1 MNSKHS
7 TSKHKSKLSRRAFIR
22 GISLTSAG
30 TIAAALTQ
38 RTVAENQPSK
48 PNENS
53 KILNYNP
60 KMGYRTLGKTGL
72 ILSEV
77 SLGGH
82 FKDRRGDRYWDEFPD
97 EKVPQDV
104 AKNRIDVISACI
116 DAGINYVD
124 LGTSAEC
131 LAYGVALKGRRDK
144 MYVGADDFKLTAR
157 SADNCKVDK
166 LTFDV
171 DQCCRRLQSDYL
183 DIWRVKAD
191 MYGESTDAH
200 VETIIQTFEKARKA
214 GKVRFLAVSS
224 HNRPWLQHIVE
235 SFEQFDVVSFPVSA
249 KTRERGRPP
258 AKDNIEEVNAGYGA
272 DTTQS
277 IFEAVRRRN
286 VGVIAIKPFLG
297 GKLFDSN
304 AKFPVKGPGGKTQHD
319 LARLTLQCILAN
331 QTVTATVPG
340 LTTLYELDN
349 AVRASYMRSLG
360 QTAAEEAWLN
370 EITEKRWAKLPREYQ
385 WLRNW
390 ELV

>member
-1 MNSKHS
+1 MNSKQS
-7 TSKHKSKLSRRAFIR
+7 TSNNNSNLSRRAFIR
-22 GISLTSAG
+22 GMSLTSAAA
-30 TIAAALTQ
+30 IAAALTE
-38 RTVAENQPSK
+38 RAAAEKPPSK
-48 PNENS
+48 RSENS
-53 KILNYNP
+53 KTLNYNAR
-60 KMGYRTLGKTGL
+60 MGYRRLGKTGL
-72 ILSEV
+72 MLSEV

-97 EKVPQDV
+97 EKVPEDV

-157 SADNCKVDK
+157 RPENCKVDK
-166 LTFDV
+166 LTFDI

-200 VETIIQTFEKARKA
+200 VETIIETFEKARKA

-235 SFEQFDVVSFPVSA
+235 SFEQFDVVSFPVSV
-249 KTRERGRPP
+249 KTREKGRPP
-258 AKDNIEEVNAGYGA
+258 AKGNIEEVNAGYGA

-277 IFEAVRRRN
+277 IFEAVRRKN

-304 AKFPVKGPGGKTQHD
+304 AKFPVKGPGDKTQHD
-319 LARLTLQCILAN
+319 LARLTLRCILAN
-331 QTVTATVPG
+331 QAVTATVPG
-340 LTTLYELDN
+340 LTTLYELEN
-349 AVRASYMRSLG
+349 AIRASYMRSLG
-360 QTAAEEAWLN
+360 QTAAEKAWLN
-370 EITEKRWAKLPREYQ
+370 QITEKRWAELPVEYQ
-385 WLRNW
+385 WLRDW
-390 ELV
+390 QLV